1 MKESLIGKEILI
13 HSYKHNEKVHR
24 SWSKGL
30 VLEETDQYYIVINN
44 RTLVTESDGRRW
56 FTREPAIWYFPKND
70 WYNVICMIRKNG
82 VHFYCNIAS
91 PTLYDG
97 EALKYIDYDLDLKV
111 FPDYKYKVLDEDEYE
126 AHRKL
131 MGYSVE
137 LDKILKAQ
145 LQNLIEMTY
154 NMSGPFRPDFAQYW
168 YSVYQSMLESRR
180 KR

>member
-30 VLEETDQYYIVINN
+30 VLEETNQYYIVIND

-56 FTREPAIWYFPKND
+56 YTREPAIWFFPKND

-82 VHFYCNIAS
+82 VYFYCNIAS
-91 PTLYDG
+91 PALYDG

-111 FPDYKYKVLDEDEYE
+111 FPDYKYKVLDEEEYE
-126 AHRKL
+126 LHRKL
-131 MGYSVE
+131 MDYSSDI
-137 LDKILKAQ
+137 DKILHEQ
-145 LQNLIEMTY
+145 LEDLIQMTY
-154 NMSGPFRPDFAQYW
+154 DMAGPFRPGFAQNW
-168 YSVYQSMLESRR
+168 YAKYQDLLEKGRY
-180 KR
+180 